1 MLVALPFASV
11 QICVAAEPTAPLE
24 PVYAYHGAEPADL
37 SAPVKTET
45 AVAEPTAILPFLGD
59 EARKRGY
66 VLPLPFGVSMNYM
79 DMRQNINVDSINFTG
94 LSLDGRNIDCGKDP
108 VCKHAVN
115 NIFANGPVSLDNAFQ
130 IGVGNTRESSKT
142 ETLMASSDTPK
153 GIQFRR

>member
-66 VLPLPFGVSMNYM
+66 VLAAAVR
-79 DMRQNINVDSINFTG
+79 RQHELYG
-94 LSLDGRNIDCGKDP
+94 Y
-108 VCKHAVN
+108 A
-115 NIFANGPVSLDNAFQ
+115 A
-130 IGVGNTRESSKT
+130 EY
-142 ETLMASSDTPK
+142 
-153 GIQFRR
+153 